1 MTATTRQVSG
11 DRRRETVSLFS
22 PKHYSAD
29 NLANECNL
37 ASADDRA
44 SADDLEIQYHLASA
58 DNLEIQYHLAS
69 ADNLESRHKQT
80 AEPTTKPTNPKRLPP
95 HEAVKFN
102 DQGNPAAASDLELQN
117 PLASAARVDRFVQGS
132 RCAAGSIV
140 RGGCLFVTSGNT
152 CGRVLSEVFFS
163 PKGQCDEE
171 RIMGCADGWRH
182 GDRRVE

>member
-37 ASADDRA
+37 ASEDDRA
-44 SADDLEIQYHLASA
+44 SADDLEIQYHLASADNLAIQHHLASA

-80 AEPTTKPTNPKRLPP
+80 AEQTTKPANPKRLCP

-102 DQGNPAAASDLELQN
+102 ATVNRAAANQ
-117 PLASAARVDRFVQGS
+117 R
-132 RCAAGSIV
+132 
-140 RGGCLFVTSGNT
+140 
-152 CGRVLSEVFFS
+152 
-163 PKGQCDEE
+163 
-171 RIMGCADGWRH
+171 
-182 GDRRVE
+182 